1 MVFLYLVAAFV
12 SMLVV
17 ASGGYDIVTSL
28 TATMAT
34 LGNIGPGLALVGPT
48 CNFSF
53 MPEYIKW
60 WLSFMMLLGRLEVYT
75 VLVLFTSTFWKR

>member
-1 MVFLYLVAAFV
+1 MD
-12 SMLVV
+12 S
-17 ASGGYDIVTSL
+17 
-28 TATMAT
+28 

-60 WLSFMMLLGRLEVYT
+60 WLTFMMLLRWLEVYA
-75 VLVLFTSTFWKR
+75 VLVLFTRTFWKR